1 MGTKELEK
9 KSSGGGLVAA
19 WKQNPLVSTGL
30 VLILMIV
37 VQTAIMIYNFGE
49 GSVGELMLSLLTNWL
64 NILRNNAPVGIIAL
78 GMTFVI
84 ISGGI
89 DLSVGS
95 TLVAVGAMVMM
106 VVDGSATGLLA
117 GMGITGVPA
126 YIIAIAVGLV
136 FGALLGW
143 LNGVLIAHGKLP
155 PFIATLGTM
164 QIFRSVTQHLT
175 QHANPSVPKGFL
187 QIANLKIGSF
197 YIMPIL
203 YWLAIAAVLY
213 VVSKRTTFGRHVFA
227 VGSNIRTARLSGI
240 NVNKVKRRI
249 YMLTGMLVAI
259 AAIIQVSRIGSM
271 DYASAGSGYEMDAIA
286 AVIVGGTSMSGG
298 KGSIVGT
305 VLGMLIIGVMNNFF
319 VSHYVFRWRTAMN
332 EHYMAH
338 WQHLRHI
345 EGAAQRVQEDT
356 MRFASTLENMG
367 VSFINAIMTLI
378 AFLPVLVTLSEHVP
392 DLPIVGH
399 LPYGLVIAAIVWSL
413 MGTGLLA
420 VVGIKL
426 PGLEFK
432 NQRVEAAYRKEL
444 VYGEDDETRATPPT
458 VRELFRAVRRNYF
471 RLYFHYMYFNIARIL
486 YLQVDNVFG
495 LFLLFPSIVAGTIT
509 LGLMTQITNVFGQ
522 VRGAFQYLINSW
534 TTLVEL
540 MSIYKRLRSF
550 EHELDGD
557 KIQEVTHTLS

>member
-305 VLGMLIIGVMNNFF
+305 VLGMLIIGVMNNLLTLFGVPPF
-319 VSHYVFRWRTAMN
+319 LREACKGVIVSVA
-332 EHYMAH
+332 
-338 WQHLRHI
+338 
-345 EGAAQRVQEDT
+345 
-356 MRFASTLENMG
+356 
-367 VSFINAIMTLI
+367 
-378 AFLPVLVTLSEHVP
+378 VL
-392 DLPIVGH
+392 
-399 LPYGLVIAAIVWSL
+399 
-413 MGTGLLA
+413 
-420 VVGIKL
+420 
-426 PGLEFK
+426 
-432 NQRVEAAYRKEL
+432 
-444 VYGEDDETRATPPT
+444 
-458 VRELFRAVRRNYF
+458 
-471 RLYFHYMYFNIARIL
+471 
-486 YLQVDNVFG
+486 LQNK
-495 LFLLFPSIVAGTIT
+495 VAD
-509 LGLMTQITNVFGQ
+509 
-522 VRGAFQYLINSW
+522 A
-534 TTLVEL
+534 
-540 MSIYKRLRSF
+540 
-550 EHELDGD
+550 
-557 KIQEVTHTLS
+557 

>member
-305 VLGMLIIGVMNNFF
+305 VLGMLIIGVMNNLLTLFGVPPF
-319 VSHYVFRWRTAMN
+319 
-332 EHYMAH
+332 
-338 WQHLRHI
+338 LR
-345 EGAAQRVQEDT
+345 EACK
-356 MRFASTLENMG
+356 AS
-367 VSFINAIMTLI
+367 S
-378 AFLPVLVTLSEHVP
+378 
-392 DLPIVGH
+392 
-399 LPYGLVIAAIVWSL
+399 
-413 MGTGLLA
+413 
-420 VVGIKL
+420 
-426 PGLEFK
+426 
-432 NQRVEAAYRKEL
+432 
-444 VYGEDDETRATPPT
+444 
-458 VRELFRAVRRNYF
+458 
-471 RLYFHYMYFNIARIL
+471 
-486 YLQVDNVFG
+486 
-495 LFLLFPSIVAGTIT
+495 
-509 LGLMTQITNVFGQ
+509 
-522 VRGAFQYLINSW
+522 
-534 TTLVEL
+534 
-540 MSIYKRLRSF
+540 
-550 EHELDGD
+550 
-557 KIQEVTHTLS
+557 

>member
-49 GSVGELMLSLLTNWL
+49 GSVGELLLSLLTNWL

-298 KGSIVGT
+298 RGSIIGT
-305 VLGMLIIGVMNNFF
+305 VFGMLIIGVMNN
-319 VSHYVFRWRTAMN
+319 
-332 EHYMAH
+332 
-338 WQHLRHI
+338 LL
-345 EGAAQRVQEDT
+345 
-356 MRFASTLENMG
+356 TLMG
-367 VSFINAIMTLI
+367 VPP
-378 AFLPVLVTLSEHVP
+378 FLREACKGV
-392 DLPIVGH
+392 I
-399 LPYGLVIAAIVWSL
+399 VIAAV
-413 MGTGLLA
+413 LLQ
-420 VVGIKL
+420 K
-426 PGLEFK
+426 K
-432 NQRVEAAYRKEL
+432 EADA
-444 VYGEDDETRATPPT
+444 
-458 VRELFRAVRRNYF
+458 
-471 RLYFHYMYFNIARIL
+471 
-486 YLQVDNVFG
+486 
-495 LFLLFPSIVAGTIT
+495 
-509 LGLMTQITNVFGQ
+509 
-522 VRGAFQYLINSW
+522 
-534 TTLVEL
+534 
-540 MSIYKRLRSF
+540 
-550 EHELDGD
+550 
-557 KIQEVTHTLS
+557 

>member
-49 GSVGELMLSLLTNWL
+49 GSVGELLLSLLTNWL

-240 NVNKVKRRI
+240 NVNKVTRRI
-249 YMLTGMLVAI
+249 YMLTGMRVAI

-305 VLGMLIIGVMNNFF
+305 VLGMLIIGVMNNLLTLFGVPPF
-319 VSHYVFRWRTAMN
+319 
-332 EHYMAH
+332 
-338 WQHLRHI
+338 LR
-345 EGAAQRVQEDT
+345 EACK
-356 MRFASTLENMG
+356 G
-367 VSFINAIMTLI
+367 V
-378 AFLPVLVTLSEHVP
+378 
-392 DLPIVGH
+392 IV
-399 LPYGLVIAAIVWSL
+399 
-413 MGTGLLA
+413 
-420 VVGIKL
+420 
-426 PGLEFK
+426 
-432 NQRVEAAYRKEL
+432 
-444 VYGEDDETRATPPT
+444 
-458 VRELFRAVRRNYF
+458 
-471 RLYFHYMYFNIARIL
+471 
-486 YLQVDNVFG
+486 
-495 LFLLFPSIVAGTIT
+495 IVAV
-509 LGLMTQITNVFGQ
+509 LLQKKE
-522 VRGAFQYLINSW
+522 A
-534 TTLVEL
+534 
-540 MSIYKRLRSF
+540 
-550 EHELDGD
+550 DA
-557 KIQEVTHTLS
+557 

>member
-30 VLILMIV
+30 VLILIIV

-49 GSVGELMLSLLTNWL
+49 GSVGELLLSLLTNWL

-95 TLVAVGAMVMM
+95 TPVAVGAMVMM

-305 VLGMLIIGVMNNFF
+305 VLGMLIIGVMNNLLTLFGVPPF
-319 VSHYVFRWRTAMN
+319 
-332 EHYMAH
+332 
-338 WQHLRHI
+338 LR
-345 EGAAQRVQEDT
+345 EACK
-356 MRFASTLENMG
+356 G
-367 VSFINAIMTLI
+367 V
-378 AFLPVLVTLSEHVP
+378 
-392 DLPIVGH
+392 IV
-399 LPYGLVIAAIVWSL
+399 
-413 MGTGLLA
+413 
-420 VVGIKL
+420 
-426 PGLEFK
+426 
-432 NQRVEAAYRKEL
+432 
-444 VYGEDDETRATPPT
+444 
-458 VRELFRAVRRNYF
+458 
-471 RLYFHYMYFNIARIL
+471 
-486 YLQVDNVFG
+486 
-495 LFLLFPSIVAGTIT
+495 IVAV
-509 LGLMTQITNVFGQ
+509 LLQKKE
-522 VRGAFQYLINSW
+522 A
-534 TTLVEL
+534 
-540 MSIYKRLRSF
+540 
-550 EHELDGD
+550 DA
-557 KIQEVTHTLS
+557 

>member
-49 GSVGELMLSLLTNWL
+49 GSVGELLLSLLTNWL

-227 VGSNIRTARLSGI
+227 VGSTIRTARLSGI

-286 AVIVGGTSMSGG
+286 ACFIGGTAVTGG
-298 KGSIVGT
+298 IGT
-305 VLGMLIIGVMNNFF
+305 IPGAVIGAF
-319 VSHYVFRWRTAMN
+319 V
-332 EHYMAH
+332 
-338 WQHLRHI
+338 
-345 EGAAQRVQEDT
+345 
-356 MRFASTLENMG
+356 MG
-367 VSFINAIMTLI
+367 VINQGLSIMGVDTAVVKTI
-378 AFLPVLVTLSEHVP
+378 K
-392 DLPIVGH
+392 
-399 LPYGLVIAAIVWSL
+399 GLVL
-413 MGTGLLA
+413 LLA
-420 VVGIKL
+420 VAVDIMSK
-426 PGLEFK
+426 
-432 NQRVEAAYRKEL
+432 RKK
-444 VYGEDDETRATPPT
+444 
-458 VRELFRAVRRNYF
+458 
-471 RLYFHYMYFNIARIL
+471 
-486 YLQVDNVFG
+486 
-495 LFLLFPSIVAGTIT
+495 S
-509 LGLMTQITNVFGQ
+509 
-522 VRGAFQYLINSW
+522 
-534 TTLVEL
+534 
-540 MSIYKRLRSF
+540 
-550 EHELDGD
+550 
-557 KIQEVTHTLS
+557 

>member
-1 MGTKELEK
+1 MRTKELEK

-49 GSVGELMLSLLTNWL
+49 GSVGELLLSLLTNWL

-305 VLGMLIIGVMNNFF
+305 VLGMLIIGVMNNLLTLFGVPPF
-319 VSHYVFRWRTAMN
+319 
-332 EHYMAH
+332 
-338 WQHLRHI
+338 LR
-345 EGAAQRVQEDT
+345 EACK
-356 MRFASTLENMG
+356 G
-367 VSFINAIMTLI
+367 V
-378 AFLPVLVTLSEHVP
+378 
-392 DLPIVGH
+392 IV
-399 LPYGLVIAAIVWSL
+399 
-413 MGTGLLA
+413 
-420 VVGIKL
+420 
-426 PGLEFK
+426 
-432 NQRVEAAYRKEL
+432 
-444 VYGEDDETRATPPT
+444 
-458 VRELFRAVRRNYF
+458 
-471 RLYFHYMYFNIARIL
+471 
-486 YLQVDNVFG
+486 
-495 LFLLFPSIVAGTIT
+495 IVAV
-509 LGLMTQITNVFGQ
+509 LLQKKE
-522 VRGAFQYLINSW
+522 A
-534 TTLVEL
+534 
-540 MSIYKRLRSF
+540 
-550 EHELDGD
+550 DA
-557 KIQEVTHTLS
+557 

>member
-49 GSVGELMLSLLTNWL
+49 GSVGELLLSLLTNWL

-249 YMLTGMLVAI
+249 YMLL
-259 AAIIQVSRIGSM
+259 S
-271 DYASAGSGYEMDAIA
+271 
-286 AVIVGGTSMSGG
+286 
-298 KGSIVGT
+298 
-305 VLGMLIIGVMNNFF
+305 LI
-319 VSHYVFRWRTAMN
+319 
-332 EHYMAH
+332 
-338 WQHLRHI
+338 HI
-345 EGAAQRVQEDT
+345 
-356 MRFASTLENMG
+356 
-367 VSFINAIMTLI
+367 
-378 AFLPVLVTLSEHVP
+378 
-392 DLPIVGH
+392 
-399 LPYGLVIAAIVWSL
+399 
-413 MGTGLLA
+413 
-420 VVGIKL
+420 
-426 PGLEFK
+426 
-432 NQRVEAAYRKEL
+432 
-444 VYGEDDETRATPPT
+444 
-458 VRELFRAVRRNYF
+458 
-471 RLYFHYMYFNIARIL
+471 
-486 YLQVDNVFG
+486 
-495 LFLLFPSIVAGTIT
+495 
-509 LGLMTQITNVFGQ
+509 
-522 VRGAFQYLINSW
+522 
-534 TTLVEL
+534 
-540 MSIYKRLRSF
+540 
-550 EHELDGD
+550 
-557 KIQEVTHTLS
+557 

>member
-213 VVSKRTTFGRHVFA
+213 VVSKRTTFGRQVFA
-227 VGSNIRTARLSGI
+227 VGSNNRTARLSGI

-305 VLGMLIIGVMNNFF
+305 VLGMLIIGVMNNLLTLFGVPPF
-319 VSHYVFRWRTAMN
+319 
-332 EHYMAH
+332 
-338 WQHLRHI
+338 LR
-345 EGAAQRVQEDT
+345 EACK
-356 MRFASTLENMG
+356 G
-367 VSFINAIMTLI
+367 V
-378 AFLPVLVTLSEHVP
+378 
-392 DLPIVGH
+392 IV
-399 LPYGLVIAAIVWSL
+399 
-413 MGTGLLA
+413 
-420 VVGIKL
+420 
-426 PGLEFK
+426 
-432 NQRVEAAYRKEL
+432 
-444 VYGEDDETRATPPT
+444 
-458 VRELFRAVRRNYF
+458 
-471 RLYFHYMYFNIARIL
+471 
-486 YLQVDNVFG
+486 
-495 LFLLFPSIVAGTIT
+495 IVAV
-509 LGLMTQITNVFGQ
+509 LLQKKE
-522 VRGAFQYLINSW
+522 A
-534 TTLVEL
+534 
-540 MSIYKRLRSF
+540 
-550 EHELDGD
+550 DA
-557 KIQEVTHTLS
+557 

>member
-1 MGTKELEK
+1 MGTRELEK

-49 GSVGELMLSLLTNWL
+49 GSVGELLLSLLTNWL

-106 VVDGSATGLLA
+106 VVDGSATGLLS

-305 VLGMLIIGVMNNFF
+305 VLGMLIIGVMNNLLTLFGVPPF
-319 VSHYVFRWRTAMN
+319 
-332 EHYMAH
+332 
-338 WQHLRHI
+338 LR
-345 EGAAQRVQEDT
+345 EACK
-356 MRFASTLENMG
+356 G
-367 VSFINAIMTLI
+367 V
-378 AFLPVLVTLSEHVP
+378 
-392 DLPIVGH
+392 IV
-399 LPYGLVIAAIVWSL
+399 
-413 MGTGLLA
+413 
-420 VVGIKL
+420 
-426 PGLEFK
+426 
-432 NQRVEAAYRKEL
+432 
-444 VYGEDDETRATPPT
+444 
-458 VRELFRAVRRNYF
+458 
-471 RLYFHYMYFNIARIL
+471 
-486 YLQVDNVFG
+486 
-495 LFLLFPSIVAGTIT
+495 IVAV
-509 LGLMTQITNVFGQ
+509 LLQKKE
-522 VRGAFQYLINSW
+522 A
-534 TTLVEL
+534 
-540 MSIYKRLRSF
+540 
-550 EHELDGD
+550 DA
-557 KIQEVTHTLS
+557 

>member
-213 VVSKRTTFGRHVFA
+213 VVSKRTTFGRHVFG

-305 VLGMLIIGVMNNFF
+305 VLGMLIIGVMNNLLTLFGVPPF
-319 VSHYVFRWRTAMN
+319 
-332 EHYMAH
+332 
-338 WQHLRHI
+338 LR
-345 EGAAQRVQEDT
+345 EACK
-356 MRFASTLENMG
+356 G
-367 VSFINAIMTLI
+367 V
-378 AFLPVLVTLSEHVP
+378 
-392 DLPIVGH
+392 IV
-399 LPYGLVIAAIVWSL
+399 
-413 MGTGLLA
+413 
-420 VVGIKL
+420 
-426 PGLEFK
+426 
-432 NQRVEAAYRKEL
+432 
-444 VYGEDDETRATPPT
+444 
-458 VRELFRAVRRNYF
+458 
-471 RLYFHYMYFNIARIL
+471 
-486 YLQVDNVFG
+486 
-495 LFLLFPSIVAGTIT
+495 IVAV
-509 LGLMTQITNVFGQ
+509 LLQKKE
-522 VRGAFQYLINSW
+522 A
-534 TTLVEL
+534 
-540 MSIYKRLRSF
+540 
-550 EHELDGD
+550 DA
-557 KIQEVTHTLS
+557 

>member
-49 GSVGELMLSLLTNWL
+49 GSVGELLLSLLTNWL

-78 GMTFVI
+78 GMPFVI

-305 VLGMLIIGVMNNFF
+305 VLGMLIIGVMNNLLTLFGVPPF
-319 VSHYVFRWRTAMN
+319 
-332 EHYMAH
+332 
-338 WQHLRHI
+338 LR
-345 EGAAQRVQEDT
+345 EACK
-356 MRFASTLENMG
+356 G
-367 VSFINAIMTLI
+367 V
-378 AFLPVLVTLSEHVP
+378 
-392 DLPIVGH
+392 IV
-399 LPYGLVIAAIVWSL
+399 
-413 MGTGLLA
+413 
-420 VVGIKL
+420 
-426 PGLEFK
+426 
-432 NQRVEAAYRKEL
+432 
-444 VYGEDDETRATPPT
+444 
-458 VRELFRAVRRNYF
+458 
-471 RLYFHYMYFNIARIL
+471 
-486 YLQVDNVFG
+486 
-495 LFLLFPSIVAGTIT
+495 IVAV
-509 LGLMTQITNVFGQ
+509 LLQKKE
-522 VRGAFQYLINSW
+522 A
-534 TTLVEL
+534 
-540 MSIYKRLRSF
+540 
-550 EHELDGD
+550 DA
-557 KIQEVTHTLS
+557 

>member
-187 QIANLKIGSF
+187 QIANLNIGSF

-305 VLGMLIIGVMNNFF
+305 VLGMLIIGVMNNLLTLFGVPPF
-319 VSHYVFRWRTAMN
+319 
-332 EHYMAH
+332 
-338 WQHLRHI
+338 LR
-345 EGAAQRVQEDT
+345 EACK
-356 MRFASTLENMG
+356 G
-367 VSFINAIMTLI
+367 V
-378 AFLPVLVTLSEHVP
+378 
-392 DLPIVGH
+392 IV
-399 LPYGLVIAAIVWSL
+399 
-413 MGTGLLA
+413 
-420 VVGIKL
+420 
-426 PGLEFK
+426 
-432 NQRVEAAYRKEL
+432 
-444 VYGEDDETRATPPT
+444 
-458 VRELFRAVRRNYF
+458 
-471 RLYFHYMYFNIARIL
+471 
-486 YLQVDNVFG
+486 
-495 LFLLFPSIVAGTIT
+495 IVAV
-509 LGLMTQITNVFGQ
+509 LLQKKE
-522 VRGAFQYLINSW
+522 A
-534 TTLVEL
+534 
-540 MSIYKRLRSF
+540 
-550 EHELDGD
+550 DA
-557 KIQEVTHTLS
+557 

>member
-49 GSVGELMLSLLTNWL
+49 GSVGELLLSLLTNWL

-249 YMLTGMLVAI
+249 YMLTGMLVAT

-305 VLGMLIIGVMNNFF
+305 VLGMLIIGVMNNLLTLFGVPPF
-319 VSHYVFRWRTAMN
+319 
-332 EHYMAH
+332 
-338 WQHLRHI
+338 LR
-345 EGAAQRVQEDT
+345 EACK
-356 MRFASTLENMG
+356 G
-367 VSFINAIMTLI
+367 V
-378 AFLPVLVTLSEHVP
+378 
-392 DLPIVGH
+392 IV
-399 LPYGLVIAAIVWSL
+399 
-413 MGTGLLA
+413 
-420 VVGIKL
+420 
-426 PGLEFK
+426 
-432 NQRVEAAYRKEL
+432 
-444 VYGEDDETRATPPT
+444 
-458 VRELFRAVRRNYF
+458 
-471 RLYFHYMYFNIARIL
+471 
-486 YLQVDNVFG
+486 
-495 LFLLFPSIVAGTIT
+495 IVAV
-509 LGLMTQITNVFGQ
+509 LLQKKE
-522 VRGAFQYLINSW
+522 A
-534 TTLVEL
+534 
-540 MSIYKRLRSF
+540 
-550 EHELDGD
+550 DA
-557 KIQEVTHTLS
+557 

>member
-49 GSVGELMLSLLTNWL
+49 GSVGELLLSLLTNWL

-259 AAIIQVSRIGSM
+259 AAIQVSRIGSM

-305 VLGMLIIGVMNNFF
+305 VLGMLIIGVMNNLLTLFGVPPF
-319 VSHYVFRWRTAMN
+319 
-332 EHYMAH
+332 
-338 WQHLRHI
+338 LR
-345 EGAAQRVQEDT
+345 EACK
-356 MRFASTLENMG
+356 G
-367 VSFINAIMTLI
+367 V
-378 AFLPVLVTLSEHVP
+378 
-392 DLPIVGH
+392 IV
-399 LPYGLVIAAIVWSL
+399 
-413 MGTGLLA
+413 
-420 VVGIKL
+420 
-426 PGLEFK
+426 
-432 NQRVEAAYRKEL
+432 
-444 VYGEDDETRATPPT
+444 
-458 VRELFRAVRRNYF
+458 
-471 RLYFHYMYFNIARIL
+471 
-486 YLQVDNVFG
+486 
-495 LFLLFPSIVAGTIT
+495 IVAV
-509 LGLMTQITNVFGQ
+509 LLQKKE
-522 VRGAFQYLINSW
+522 A
-534 TTLVEL
+534 
-540 MSIYKRLRSF
+540 
-550 EHELDGD
+550 DA
-557 KIQEVTHTLS
+557 

>member
-155 PFIATLGTM
+155 PFIATLGTI

-305 VLGMLIIGVMNNFF
+305 VLGMLIIGVMNNLLTLFGVPPF
-319 VSHYVFRWRTAMN
+319 
-332 EHYMAH
+332 
-338 WQHLRHI
+338 LR
-345 EGAAQRVQEDT
+345 EACK
-356 MRFASTLENMG
+356 G
-367 VSFINAIMTLI
+367 V
-378 AFLPVLVTLSEHVP
+378 
-392 DLPIVGH
+392 IV
-399 LPYGLVIAAIVWSL
+399 
-413 MGTGLLA
+413 
-420 VVGIKL
+420 
-426 PGLEFK
+426 
-432 NQRVEAAYRKEL
+432 
-444 VYGEDDETRATPPT
+444 
-458 VRELFRAVRRNYF
+458 
-471 RLYFHYMYFNIARIL
+471 
-486 YLQVDNVFG
+486 
-495 LFLLFPSIVAGTIT
+495 IVAV
-509 LGLMTQITNVFGQ
+509 LLQKKE
-522 VRGAFQYLINSW
+522 A
-534 TTLVEL
+534 
-540 MSIYKRLRSF
+540 
-550 EHELDGD
+550 DA
-557 KIQEVTHTLS
+557 

>member
-37 VQTAIMIYNFGE
+37 VQTAIMIYNFGA
-49 GSVGELMLSLLTNWL
+49 GSVGELLLSLLTNWL

-305 VLGMLIIGVMNNFF
+305 VLGMLIIGVMNNLLTLFGVPPF
-319 VSHYVFRWRTAMN
+319 
-332 EHYMAH
+332 
-338 WQHLRHI
+338 LR
-345 EGAAQRVQEDT
+345 EACK
-356 MRFASTLENMG
+356 G
-367 VSFINAIMTLI
+367 V
-378 AFLPVLVTLSEHVP
+378 
-392 DLPIVGH
+392 IV
-399 LPYGLVIAAIVWSL
+399 
-413 MGTGLLA
+413 
-420 VVGIKL
+420 
-426 PGLEFK
+426 
-432 NQRVEAAYRKEL
+432 
-444 VYGEDDETRATPPT
+444 
-458 VRELFRAVRRNYF
+458 
-471 RLYFHYMYFNIARIL
+471 
-486 YLQVDNVFG
+486 
-495 LFLLFPSIVAGTIT
+495 IVAV
-509 LGLMTQITNVFGQ
+509 LLQKKE
-522 VRGAFQYLINSW
+522 A
-534 TTLVEL
+534 
-540 MSIYKRLRSF
+540 
-550 EHELDGD
+550 DA
-557 KIQEVTHTLS
+557 

>member
-95 TLVAVGAMVMM
+95 TLVAVGALVLM

-305 VLGMLIIGVMNNFF
+305 VLGMLIIGVMNNLLTLFGVPPF
-319 VSHYVFRWRTAMN
+319 
-332 EHYMAH
+332 
-338 WQHLRHI
+338 LR
-345 EGAAQRVQEDT
+345 EACK
-356 MRFASTLENMG
+356 G
-367 VSFINAIMTLI
+367 V
-378 AFLPVLVTLSEHVP
+378 
-392 DLPIVGH
+392 IV
-399 LPYGLVIAAIVWSL
+399 
-413 MGTGLLA
+413 
-420 VVGIKL
+420 
-426 PGLEFK
+426 
-432 NQRVEAAYRKEL
+432 
-444 VYGEDDETRATPPT
+444 
-458 VRELFRAVRRNYF
+458 
-471 RLYFHYMYFNIARIL
+471 
-486 YLQVDNVFG
+486 
-495 LFLLFPSIVAGTIT
+495 IVAV
-509 LGLMTQITNVFGQ
+509 LLQKKE
-522 VRGAFQYLINSW
+522 A
-534 TTLVEL
+534 
-540 MSIYKRLRSF
+540 
-550 EHELDGD
+550 DA
-557 KIQEVTHTLS
+557 

>member
-227 VGSNIRTARLSGI
+227 VGSKIRTARLSGI

-305 VLGMLIIGVMNNFF
+305 VLGMLIIGVMNNLLTLFGVPPF
-319 VSHYVFRWRTAMN
+319 
-332 EHYMAH
+332 
-338 WQHLRHI
+338 LR
-345 EGAAQRVQEDT
+345 EACK
-356 MRFASTLENMG
+356 G
-367 VSFINAIMTLI
+367 V
-378 AFLPVLVTLSEHVP
+378 
-392 DLPIVGH
+392 IV
-399 LPYGLVIAAIVWSL
+399 
-413 MGTGLLA
+413 
-420 VVGIKL
+420 
-426 PGLEFK
+426 
-432 NQRVEAAYRKEL
+432 
-444 VYGEDDETRATPPT
+444 
-458 VRELFRAVRRNYF
+458 
-471 RLYFHYMYFNIARIL
+471 
-486 YLQVDNVFG
+486 
-495 LFLLFPSIVAGTIT
+495 IVAV
-509 LGLMTQITNVFGQ
+509 LLQKKE
-522 VRGAFQYLINSW
+522 A
-534 TTLVEL
+534 
-540 MSIYKRLRSF
+540 
-550 EHELDGD
+550 DA
-557 KIQEVTHTLS
+557 

>member
-49 GSVGELMLSLLTNWL
+49 GSVGELLLSLLTNWL

-305 VLGMLIIGVMNNFF
+305 VLGMLIIGVMNNLLTLFG
-319 VSHYVFRWRTAMN
+319 VPPFRREACK
-332 EHYMAH
+332 
-338 WQHLRHI
+338 
-345 EGAAQRVQEDT
+345 
-356 MRFASTLENMG
+356 G
-367 VSFINAIMTLI
+367 V
-378 AFLPVLVTLSEHVP
+378 
-392 DLPIVGH
+392 IV
-399 LPYGLVIAAIVWSL
+399 
-413 MGTGLLA
+413 
-420 VVGIKL
+420 
-426 PGLEFK
+426 
-432 NQRVEAAYRKEL
+432 
-444 VYGEDDETRATPPT
+444 
-458 VRELFRAVRRNYF
+458 
-471 RLYFHYMYFNIARIL
+471 
-486 YLQVDNVFG
+486 
-495 LFLLFPSIVAGTIT
+495 IVAV
-509 LGLMTQITNVFGQ
+509 LLQKKE
-522 VRGAFQYLINSW
+522 A
-534 TTLVEL
+534 
-540 MSIYKRLRSF
+540 
-550 EHELDGD
+550 DA
-557 KIQEVTHTLS
+557 